1 MRPAPDHR
9 EAGQA
14 AVEVALVLPIV
25 VLFLCGLIEIAL
37 VGRDQL
43 ALELAAREAARA
55 AAVSATP
62 AVAADRAAQGAT
74 TLSLLAAS
82 TAVGSDTVTVTVRYR
97 HTPSVPLIGPLLD
110 AVELSATA
118 TMVWEPP

>member
-1 MRPAPDHR
+1 M
-9 EAGQA
+9 
-14 AVEVALVLPIV
+14 LLPIV

-74 TLSLLAAS
+74 TLSPLVVATAAS
-82 TAVGSDTVTVTVRYR
+82 GDTVTVTVSYR
-97 HTPSVPLIGPLLD
+97 HVPSVPLIGRLLD
-110 AVELSATA
+110 PVELTATA
-118 TMVWEPP
+118 TMAWEPP